1 MHLLCISKYFKMEEK
16 YLNDI
21 SEIKNMM
28 SKSSQFISL
37 SGFSGILA
45 GFYALI
51 GAFFARQI
59 LFINRNLNVEY
70 SNINISTKTTY
81 QEIEMKLYF
90 IAFTVLL
97 ASIITAGILTHLKAK
112 KQNEKIWNSTSKRM
126 IANFLIPLA
135 TGGIFGLILL
145 RNQYYGLIAP
155 ITLIFYG
162 LACINASKYT
172 LRDVRYLGLTIV
184 IIGLVCTEFTGY
196 SLEFWALGFGVC
208 HVLYGSI
215 MYYKYDFKS

>member
-1 MHLLCISKYFKMEEK
+1 MEDK

-37 SGFSGILA
+37 SGLA

-59 LFINRNLNVEY
+59 LFESRALNVEY
-70 SNINISTKTTY
+70 YNTEISENTTY
-81 QEIEMKLYF
+81 EEIEMKLYL
-90 IAFTVLL
+90 IAFVVLI
-97 ASIITAGILTHLKAK
+97 ASIITAGILTHFKAK
-112 KQNEKIWNSTSKRM
+112 KQNEQIWNTTSKRM

-145 RNQYYGLIAP
+145 RNEYYGLIAP

-162 LACINASKYT
+162 LACVNASKYT

-184 IIGLVCTEFTGY
+184 IIGLICTEFTRF
-196 SLEFWALGFGVC
+196 SLEFWALGFGIC
-208 HVLYGSI
+208 HILYGSI
-215 MYYKYDFKS
+215 MYFKYDYKK